1 MYGKINCRFDKE
13 GDGRYM
19 NELLERYIRKQVIET
34 CISMCIKFN
43 QSREET
49 ISELIQ
55 RFNLT
60 EEDAEECYDEYCN
73 EAVQQ

>member
-1 MYGKINCRFDKE
+1 
-13 GDGRYM
+13 M

-34 CISMCIKFN
+34 CISICIDYN
-43 QSREET
+43 RSREET
-49 ISELIQ
+49 INELIE

-60 EEDAEECYDEYCN
+60 KEDAEEYYDEYCD

>member
-1 MYGKINCRFDKE
+1 LTKRGN
-13 GDGRYM
+13 GRYM

-34 CISMCIKFN
+34 CISICIDYN
-43 QSREET
+43 RSREET
-49 ISELIQ
+49 INELIE

-60 EEDAEECYDEYCN
+60 KEDAEEYYDEYCD